1 MKRKSHIKHE
11 MLSAFKN
18 PKSNDVY
25 LNDFSISNIDL
36 QRISLEDY
44 SLFDESVQSDFFVV
58 LFIDHGHINLRVNQ
72 KDVLGIQD
80 QLLFFLPGHFK
91 QVISCESDSRLILIT
106 FTADFFKDL
115 SATVNLVEVMEYYLS
130 KPAES
135 WILDK
140 EERLVFMDNLA
151 ELNKRV
157 AKMSS
162 HLFGK
167 EILGNVFLTF
177 LYDIANFNSRSQA
190 VSSLEFGR
198 KEDLVLK
205 FLKLVDQ
212 ECLSERRVDYY
223 ADKLFVTAKY
233 LSETV
238 KEVTGKTAGVV
249 IDEANIAEAKRV
261 LADPYQSISKIAYNL
276 NYSSPSFF
284 SKFFKRMTGNSPQ
297 EYRRTIGSK
306 S

>member
-1 MKRKSHIKHE
+1 MKRKHYLKHE
-11 MLSAFKN
+11 MLLAFKN
-18 PKSNDVY
+18 PKRNDVY

-36 QRISLEDY
+36 QRISLEEY
-44 SLFDESVQSDFFVV
+44 TLFDESVQSDFFVI

-91 QVISCESDSRLILIT
+91 QVISCDSDSRLILIT

-151 ELNKRV
+151 ELKKRGS
-157 AKMSS
+157 KMSS

-177 LYDIANFNSRSQA
+177 LYDIANFNSRHQA

-238 KEVTGKTAGVV
+238 KEVTGKTAGIV
-249 IDEANIAEAKRV
+249 IDEANITEAKRI
-261 LADPYQSISKIAYNL
+261 LADPYQSISKIAYDL

-297 EYRRTIGSK
+297 EYRRIIGSK